1 MNIYYLLVHVLML
14 FLYSCMFVVILTQA
28 VGGHFATTRWVS
40 LCLSLS
46 LSLSLSLVTLSYH
59 SLVGLT
65 IRPRRVAH
73 FLCLYKLISD
83 LTTNKITRV

>member
-1 MNIYYLLVHVLML
+1 MYEYYLLVCVLML
-14 FLYSCMFVVILTQA
+14 FLSNCMFVIILTQA
-28 VGGHFATTRWVS
+28 VGGLFATTRWVS

-46 LSLSLSLVTLSYH
+46 LSLVTLSYQ

-65 IRPRRVAH
+65 IRTRRVAH

-83 LTTNKITRV
+83 LTTNEITRV